1 LFKVRV
7 AGAGLRA
14 REDVAAVVSSPM
26 SESGS
31 GL

>member
-1 LFKVRV
+1 VRV

-14 REDVAAVVSSPM
+14 REDVAAVVAPPI